1 MTLKALENPEVRS
14 KYLTDYLHR
23 RLHLPQR
30 DISEQVLWNLFERYA
45 PTEPTEFIPYV
56 HVSIAL
62 NELDIMALSSILRS
76 VQHAQDNEE
85 FSLLQG
91 EPDKDVQSLLQST
104 TLRETSSKGGF
115 RDNGMGASNT
125 GETTSVATSLAV
137 YDSTNQN
144 NDMPLESF
152 IAASYKFIVD
162 KTYKSMVFSLCS
174 NDSSTMNK
182 WKGSYQNM
190 VC

>member
-1 MTLKALENPEVRS
+1 MENPEVRS

-30 DISEQVLWNLFERYA
+30 DISEQVLWNLFQYHA
-45 PTEPTEFIPYV
+45 PAEPTDFIPYV
-56 HVSIAL
+56 HVSVAL

-85 FSLLQG
+85 CSSLHG
-91 EPDKDVQSLLQST
+91 KPDKDVESLLQST

-115 RDNGMGASNT
+115 HDNDMGALGT
-125 GETTSVATSLAV
+125 RETTSVAPSLAV
-137 YDSTNQN
+137 HDSSNQN
-144 NDMPLESF
+144 TEMENF

-162 KTYKSMVFSLCS
+162 KTYNTMVFYLCS
-174 NDSSTMNK
+174 DDNSAMNT
-182 WKGSYQNM
+182 WRSSYQNI